1 MSDEPPRFSIGI
13 DEVGPAVGISR
24 TATYEAIRTG
34 ELKTFKYGRRRLV
47 LIAELKA
54 FIERIAKKQNR

>member
-13 DEVGPAVGISR
+13 DEVGPALGISR

-47 LIAELKA
+47 LVSEVEA
-54 FIERIAKKQNR
+54 FIERIARLHHR